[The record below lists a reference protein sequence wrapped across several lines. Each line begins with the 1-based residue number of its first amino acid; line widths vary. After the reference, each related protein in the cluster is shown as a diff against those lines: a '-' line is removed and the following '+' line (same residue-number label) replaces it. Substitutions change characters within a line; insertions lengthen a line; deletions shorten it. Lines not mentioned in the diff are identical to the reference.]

1 MKFDAY
7 IGRGNKRVITLLQ
20 GGAPVADDLVTRV
33 VIRLGDVCIDSD
45 VPTDPI
51 ALTNLGTT
59 VELQLGLW
67 SGAAPGEVV
76 GYMTVYTDGGA
87 AEGYAWPE
95 GEPLTIT
102 FHEWGA
108 CL

>member
-1 MKFDAY
+1 MNLDAY

-20 GGAPVADDLVTRV
+20 GGAPVADNLVTRV
-33 VIRLGDVCIDSD
+33 VIWMGDVCIDSS
-45 VPTDPI
+45 VPADPI
-51 ALTNLGTT
+51 ELTNLGTT
-59 VELQLGLW
+59 VEIQLGLW
-67 SGAAPGEVV
+67 TEATPGEVT

-108 CL
+108 L